1 MASAVGRLIAI
12 DKETQD
18 KTRPS
23 TARVK
28 MIPDLMEKLPK
39 MMCLQYWTSRPRGL
53 ANIDQSIDDNN
64 RDADANNNE
73 IAMVEVIENNGDR
86 VVATCVQDV
95 LSITTGIL
103 SEKDPSLA
111 TIEDFDQANKVQQF
125 EENLD
130 QIFESS
136 GTCDHDFTMKDND
149 DEVGLK
155 YQAKDFLPVAPNYVN

>member
-39 MMCLQYWTSRPRGL
+39 MMCLQYWTSRP
-53 ANIDQSIDDNN
+53 
-64 RDADANNNE
+64 
-73 IAMVEVIENNGDR
+73 
-86 VVATCVQDV
+86 
-95 LSITTGIL
+95 
-103 SEKDPSLA
+103 KDPSLA